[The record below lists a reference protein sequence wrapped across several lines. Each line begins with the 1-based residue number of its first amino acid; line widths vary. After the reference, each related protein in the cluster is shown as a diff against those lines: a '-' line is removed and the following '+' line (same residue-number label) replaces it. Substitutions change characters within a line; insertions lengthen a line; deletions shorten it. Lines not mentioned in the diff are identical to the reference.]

1 MSTAAEFKAQGNA
14 FLQKKEFD
22 NAIAAYTKAI
32 ELDSSDH
39 VFFSNR
45 SAAYLSKG
53 DASNALADG
62 EKCVE
67 ISPQWPKGYTRK
79 GAALHALKR
88 YEEAVAAYEAGL
100 KIAPSDTGLTSGL
113 NEVKKAMTQPKS
125 SGIVSPA
132 LLAKLA
138 ANPKFGPK
146 LADPTFR
153 AKLEMLNTNPQ
164 LMLQDPEI
172 MEIFGILMG
181 ADQNAPP
188 PEPTPTTST
197 STSSSSKKAPVVEE
211 DDEDDVEDL
220 SPEEEKKKQNKK
232 LAVTA
237 KERGNALYKQK
248 DFEGALAAYDEAIAL
263 DPTAVLFHGNK
274 AAVYI
279 EMGDTD
285 KALEICEEAIK
296 IGRAQRAAYEH
307 IAKLYQ
313 RMAAAY
319 LKKDDFPSAKEMYAK
334 AQTEHFDKA
343 IERKVKNLQLEY
355 DKKVR
360 LAYIN
365 PELALEHKEK
375 GNAFFREAKYG
386 EAIKEY
392 EEAVKRDPNSA
403 PLRNNL
409 AAALLK
415 VTDFNGA
422 KAQVEKSLELDDK
435 YVKAW
440 AKKGDIEFFMKEFH
454 KALDSYKTGLAIEPD
469 NKLCKDGL
477 AKTQAQIQMSQ
488 YNETDEQR
496 AQRQQHAMADPQ
508 IQMIL
513 QDPMVRQ
520 VLQDAQE
527 NPAALQRAMA
537 DANMRAKI
545 EKLVAAGVLSFK

>member
-53 DASNALADG
+53 DGVNALADG
-62 EKCVE
+62 EKCIE
-67 ISPQWPKGYTRK
+67 ISPQWAKGYTRK

-88 YEEAVAAYEAGL
+88 YPDAVNAYEAGL
-100 KIAPSDTGLTSGL
+100 KIAPNDAGLTSGL
-113 NEVKKAMTQPKS
+113 SEVKKAMEQPKS
-125 SGIVSPA
+125 SGLVSPA
-132 LLAKLA
+132 LLNKLA
-138 ANPKFGPK
+138 AHPKFGPK
-146 LADPTFR
+146 LADPAFQ
-153 AKLEMLNTNPQ
+153 AKLNMLNTNPQ
-164 LMLQDPEI
+164 AMLQDPEI
-172 MEIFGILMG
+172 MEIFGVLMG
-181 ADQNAPP
+181 GDQEA
-188 PEPTPTTST
+188 PTPPSSQPAPTTQ
-197 STSSSSKKAPVVEE
+197 KAPVVQEE
-211 DDEDDVEDL
+211 EEEEEEVEDL

-232 LAVTA
+232 LAVAA
-237 KERGNALYKQK
+237 KEKGNALYKQK
-248 DFEGALAAYDEAIAL
+248 NFEEALAAYDEAISL
-263 DPTAVLFHGNK
+263 DPTAVLFHSNK

-279 EMGDTD
+279 EMGEPDR
-285 KALEICEEAIK
+285 AIEICEAAVEQ
-296 IGRAQRAAYEH
+296 GRAQRAPYQD
-307 IAKLYQ
+307 IAKLFQ
-313 RMAAAY
+313 RMAAAQ
-319 LKKDDFPSAKEMYAK
+319 LKKDDFPAAKELYAK

-343 IERKVKNLQLEY
+343 IERKVKNMELEY
-355 DKKVR
+355 VKKQR

-365 PELALEHKEK
+365 PELALEAKER
-375 GNAFFREAKYG
+375 GNTAFREAKYG

-422 KAQVEKSLELDDK
+422 KNQVEKSLELDDK

-440 AKKGDIEFFMKEFH
+440 AKKGDIEFFMKEYH
-454 KALDSYKTGLAIEPD
+454 KALDSYKTGLKLEPD

-477 AKTQAQIQMSQ
+477 AKTTTQIQMSQ
-488 YNETDEQR
+488 YNESDEQK
-496 AQRQQHAMADPQ
+496 AQRQQHAMADPE

-537 DANMRAKI
+537 DVNMRAKI
-545 EKLVAAGVLSFK
+545 DKLVAAGVLSFK

>member
-1 MSTAAEFKAQGNA
+1 
-14 FLQKKEFD
+14 LQNKEFD
-22 NAIAAYTKAI
+22 NAIEAYTKAI
-32 ELDSSDH
+32 ELDSTDH

-53 DASNALADG
+53 DAINALADG
-62 EKCVE
+62 EKCIE
-67 ISPQWPKGYTRK
+67 ISPQWAKGYTRK
-79 GAALHALKR
+79 GAALHSLKR
-88 YEEAVAAYEAGL
+88 YDDAVKAYQDGL
-100 KIAPSDTGLTSGL
+100 KIAPSDAGLTSGL
-113 NEVKKAMTQPKS
+113 NEVKKAMTQPKQ

-132 LLAKLA
+132 LLSKLA
-138 ANPKFGPK
+138 AHPKFGPK
-146 LADPTFR
+146 LADPAFR
-153 AKLEMLNTNPQ
+153 TKLDMLNSNPQ
-164 LMLQDPEI
+164 AMLQDPEI
-172 MEIFGILMG
+172 MEIFGVLMG
-181 ADQNAPP
+181 AEQNTPP
-188 PEPTPTTST
+188 PSQSAPSASST
-197 STSSSSKKAPVVEE
+197 STSNKKAPVVEE
-211 DDEDDVEDL
+211 EEEEEDDVEDL
-220 SPEEEKKKQNKK
+220 SPEEEKKKKDKK
-232 LAVTA
+232 SAVVA

-248 DFEGALAAYDEAIAL
+248 DFEAALTAYEEAITL

-279 EMGDTD
+279 EMGECD
-285 KALEICEEAIK
+285 KALEVCEEAIK
-296 IGRAQRAAYEH
+296 IGRSQRSPYEH

-313 RMAAAY
+313 RMAAAH
-319 LKKDDFPSAKEMYAK
+319 LKKDDFPAAKEMYAK
-334 AQTEHFDKA
+334 AQTEYFDKS
-343 IERKVKNLQLEY
+343 IERKIKNLQLEY

-422 KAQVEKSLELDDK
+422 KAQVEKSLELDSK

-454 KALDSYKTGLAIEPD
+454 RALDSYKKGLEIEPD

-477 AKTQAQIQMSQ
+477 VKTQAQIQMSQ

-496 AQRQQHAMADPQ
+496 AQRQQHAMADPE
-508 IQMIL
+508 I
-513 QDPMVRQ
+513 
-520 VLQDAQE
+520 
-527 NPAALQRAMA
+527 
-537 DANMRAKI
+537 
-545 EKLVAAGVLSFK
+545 